1 MNNSLIDIITG
12 KERKRY
18 NQIIQLIDQRNYSAL
33 FDMDRDQS
41 FGLSNQK
48 YINRILDRIEQ
59 EVSNNPEFLI
69 QMNQSYYHRANH
81 FNEIAI
87 KSNPKIVENF
97 IEQNIWGSDKLVSMA
112 LDNGYT
118 PSNDYINSH
127 LRSFSSAEVMG
138 KLVDGG
144 YRPTNEM
151 MESYSYMSIFSN
163 EELFINALDWGFV
176 PSLNFI
182 TRTNLLNNPNLVDR
196 ILDTIELTPEVI
208 NSQIFHGNAKA
219 QQKIISERPD
229 LLLGMNFSSPAFE
242 QFWIEAFKQGYVPEE
257 ILNNYSITSNLL
269 LFSKVVKQHPEMVK
283 YCRLYDKSEKEKIDE
298 LALCMGYVPSL
309 SDVQNSEY
317 VKKSPKLMQALILQR
332 PEAIKYIE
340 TRPLK
345 GGSSLEIPQNEF
357 FDLVRLSLDNGYI
370 PTLKDIEDNPRLADS
385 FDIMKILIQ
394 ENPELINII
403 RDETPNK
410 EELLKIAIENGFNGT
425 IIGQYMGTDDSYVN
439 RGRNI
444 NELLYT
450 ETAIMYQL
458 DKGQQLNNSIQ
469 YGNNYSINLYN
480 YLISKG
486 YQTKDII
493 NLFNGNFEIMKEIIS
508 KNPEYI
514 TVLSKDLSRKE
525 IDELGLLAIQG
536 GYVPKIDD
544 EIFGYG
550 SEAAKIMV
558 RTYPNY
564 LEKVK
569 LFDGSIISGR
579 SKPIELY
586 EEICK
591 IALDNGYMPNLED
604 IKATPLSLSF
614 KCYHYSYSIMK
625 YAIQIDPSLIVYCN
639 ISDKKQYDE
648 LCRLAISLG
657 YTIADD
663 YKLITNFGA
672 NLLRT
677 NYDMMVQYISKK
689 PYSIFDVEITNSD
702 EMLKLIDIAISSGLE
717 LNHLNQNQLLQ
728 LFLSVDETKWPN
740 YLDASTIDS
749 LKKAKTL
756 YANNDEISKTVDP
769 RFLSDEITSH
779 FTKAQVEIL
788 SCYPKLQEKILILS
802 PNSSGAKIIYELVDK
817 YKDNLEWI
825 PILEKSL
832 DNINSSEY
840 ANLLSSING
849 KELSSEEKENLMY
862 LLMTNNHLDISSFEE
877 LKNIDSV
884 RENYINMLIERNTL
898 GSLKTA
904 YFEKTFGIDLA
915 TAINLVN
922 LYGKSLESSTIDSLD
937 EKSRSEFIL
946 LENMKKI
953 IGLNNLDVLKY
964 YVENINPEFV
974 VKPDLMVTYE
984 ARLKYLFTQE
994 FNKSFTKPLQ
1004 EDKVISNINGEQDL
1018 DIYLA
1023 AGRDGKKKCRMM
1035 ITSIGA
1041 YTSMEEPDDYYASW
1055 NVDKIASHG
1064 CCCSYV
1070 GEKNLGTAEVKY
1082 CCLGFTDY
1090 ELGALQL
1097 SGPYD
1102 LCSAS
1107 TEDSYQI
1114 SSMYSSMYLLPDDVL
1129 GYTRHTHNET
1139 VWERRSISGDAM
1151 FKKQPSYIVYF
1162 VDNFEDRLSDPEA
1175 MKQWESVKKAAANF
1189 SIEVDGVKKSLPIM
1203 VVERE
1208 KIAKSQLEIIQNKLN
1223 EFKTTLDSKLIK
1235 DIISDYESNYAGNR
1249 EYHLNISEKYFPKH
1263 EQLSDS
1269 VVGEI
1274 IETIEKIY
1282 TTEPNIAIECIYEL
1296 EKAVRN
1302 EQEKYNNTQHG
1313 VGQSLPSF
1321 NIEEALIDI
1330 NKLKSSFKISMDSTL
1345 VMVNNS
1351 DGNERQFERS
1361 DISTIDQTILDTQ
1374 LSSSDVMSALTDS
1387 GLSTSLVMYENEIK
1401 EENVNGRLKVHG
1413 QRHIKNVLLYST
1425 LIGQSVVQD
1434 KHDLDLIML
1443 SAKYHDIGRKT
1454 DAYEEHAEASSKIAI
1469 EKLKDKCSPEDLS
1482 IISTIIEF
1490 HETPRN
1496 VDNIDELFVAMARKN
1511 GITDDQMPRVRQM
1524 AEVLKDADA
1533 LDRTRFIN
1541 KARLNPEF
1549 LQYDVSKQLIKFAS
1563 SLQETYAMYDLKEFH
1578 CDEAIGILLQT
1589 YTPQEVLRTIRH
1601 STRGNLRNED
1611 IQSFI
1616 NSWASSIMQRTDE
1629 LESMLSENGIGK
1641 EEGVKHGK

>member
-1 MNNSLIDIITG
+1 MNNNLLNIITG
-12 KERKRY
+12 KDRKRY

-33 FDMDRDQS
+33 FDMDSDQS

-48 YINRILDRIEQ
+48 YVDRILDRIEQ

-87 KSNPKIVENF
+87 KSNPKIVESF
-97 IEQNIWGSDKLVSMA
+97 IEQNIWGSDNLVSMA

-118 PSNDYINSH
+118 PSSDYINSH
-127 LRSFSSAEVMG
+127 LRSFSSADVMG

-163 EELFINALDWGFV
+163 EELFIKALDWGFV

-208 NSQIFHGNAKA
+208 SSQIFHGNAKA

-229 LLLGMNFSSPAFE
+229 LLLGMNSSSPAFE

-257 ILNNYSITSNLL
+257 LLNNYSITGNLL
-269 LFSKVVKQHPEMVK
+269 LFSKAVKQHPEMVK
-283 YCRLYDKSEKEKIDE
+283 YCKIVYKEQREQIDE

-317 VKKSPKLMQALILQR
+317 VKKSPKLMQALILR
-332 PEAIKYIE
+332 RSEAIKYIE

-385 FDIMKILIQ
+385 FDIMKILVQ

-410 EELLKIAIENGFNGT
+410 EDLLKIAIENGFNGA
-425 IIGQYMGTDDSYVN
+425 IIGQYSGTDDSYAD
-439 RGRNI
+439 RSRNI

-458 DKGQQLNNSIQ
+458 DKGQQLNNSIR

-480 YLISKG
+480 YLINKG

-493 NLFNGNFEIMKEIIS
+493 NLFNGNFETMKEIIS

-514 TVLSKDLSRKE
+514 TILSKDLSRKE

-550 SEAAKIMV
+550 SETAKIMV
-558 RTYPNY
+558 KTYPSY
-564 LEKVK
+564 LEKVQLLDRVG
-569 LFDGSIISGR
+569 LFNA
-579 SKPIELY
+579 KPCEAY
-586 EEICK
+586 DEICK
-591 IALDNGYMPNLED
+591 ISADAGFLPDVGTMGNGYGGSTTTVYN
-604 IKATPLSLSF
+604 S
-614 KCYHYSYSIMK
+614 SYDIMK
-625 YAIQIDPSLIVYCN
+625 KAIPLKPDLIESCSVA
-639 ISDKKQYDE
+639 DKEQYDE
-648 LCRLAISLG
+648 LCRLAISYG
-657 YTIADD
+657 YEATSEYALTHWGS
-663 YKLITNFGA
+663 KMCS
-672 NLLRT
+672 
-677 NYDMMVQYISKK
+677 NYDIMARYIVNH
-689 PYSIFDVEITNSD
+689 PNFLLNVEITNSD
-702 EMLKLIDIAISSGLE
+702 EMLKLIDIAINSGLE
-717 LNHLNQNQLLQ
+717 LNRLNQNQLLQ

-740 YLDASTIDS
+740 YLDANTIDS
-749 LKKAKTL
+749 LQKAKTL
-756 YANNDEISKTVDP
+756 YANNDEISKTVNP

-788 SCYPKLQEKILILS
+788 SCYPKLQEKILKLS
-802 PNSSGAKIIYELVDK
+802 PNSSGVKIIYELVDK

-849 KELSSEEKENLMY
+849 KELSLEEKENLMY

-937 EKSRSEFIL
+937 EKSKSEFIL

-1208 KIAKSQLEIIQNKLN
+1208 KIANSQLEIIQNKLN

-1296 EKAVRN
+1296 EKAARN

-1361 DISTIDQTILDTQ
+1361 DISTIDQAILDTQ

-1496 VDNIDELFVAMARKN
+1496 VANVDELFVAMARKN
-1511 GITDDQMPRVRQM
+1511 GIADDQIPRVRQM

-1563 SLQETYAMYDLKEFH
+1563 SLQETYAIYDLKEFH

-1616 NSWASSIMQRTDE
+1616 NSWASSSMQRTNE
-1629 LESMLSENGIGK
+1629 LESMLSENDIGK

>member
-1 MNNSLIDIITG
+1 MNNNLLNIITG
-12 KERKRY
+12 KDRKRY
-18 NQIIQLIDQRNYSAL
+18 NQIIQLIDQKNYSRL
-33 FDMDRDQS
+33 FYMDRERN

-48 YINRILDRIEQ
+48 YVDRILDRIEQ

-69 QMNQSYYHRANH
+69 QMCYESIHL
-81 FNEIAI
+81 NEMVI
-87 KSNPKIVENF
+87 KSNPKLIERF
-97 IEQNIWGSDKLVSMA
+97 IEQNWESDKLVSMA

-118 PSNDYINSH
+118 PLSEYINSH
-127 LRSFSSAEVMG
+127 LKSFSSAEIMG

-163 EELFINALDWGFV
+163 EKLFIKALDWGFI
-176 PSLNFI
+176 PSLKFI
-182 TRTNLLNNPNLVDR
+182 EITKLLNNPNLVER

-208 NSQIFHGNAKA
+208 NSHIFFGNAKA
-219 QQKIISERPD
+219 QQKIISKRPN
-229 LLLGMNFSSPAFE
+229 LLFELHYSRPAFT

-257 ILNNYSITSNLL
+257 ALDYYDINRNFL
-269 LFSKVVKQHPEMVK
+269 LFSKVIKQKPEMVK
-283 YCRLYDKSEKEKIDE
+283 YCKISDENVREKIDE

-332 PEAIKYIE
+332 PEAIKYID
-340 TRPLK
+340 LK
-345 GGSSLEIPQNEF
+345 DGYFFPIPQNEF

-385 FDIMKILIQ
+385 FDIMKILVQ

-425 IIGQYMGTDDSYVN
+425 IIGQYRKTDDS
-439 RGRNI
+439 RNI

-458 DKGQQLNNSIQ
+458 DKGQKLNNSAQ
-469 YGNNYSINLYN
+469 YGNNYSIKLYN
-480 YLISKG
+480 YLIGKG

-493 NLFNGNFEIMKEIIS
+493 NLFNGNFEAMKEIIL
-508 KNPEYI
+508 KKPEYI
-514 TVLSKDLSRKE
+514 TILSNDLSRKE
-525 IDELGLLAIQG
+525 IDELGLLAIEK
-536 GYVPKIDD
+536 GYVPKFDD

-550 SEAAKIMV
+550 SETAKVMV
-558 RTYPNY
+558 RIYPNY
-564 LEKVK
+564 LEKVQLLDRVGIFNK
-569 LFDGSIISGR
+569 KTCEAYD
-579 SKPIELY
+579 
-586 EEICK
+586 EICK
-591 IALDNGYMPNLED
+591 ISTDAGFLPNMENAYNLVKFCYNYEIMKKVIPLKPNLIED
-604 IKATPLSLSF
+604 CKVA
-614 KCYHYSYSIMK
+614 
-625 YAIQIDPSLIVYCN
+625 
-639 ISDKKQYDE
+639 DKEQYDE
-648 LCRLAISLG
+648 LCRLAISYG
-657 YTIADD
+657 YEVTSTDSLRWGKIRSNYDIMAK
-663 YKLITNFGA
+663 YITNHPSC
-672 NLLRT
+672 LL
-677 NYDMMVQYISKK
+677 
-689 PYSIFDVEITNSD
+689 DVEITNSD
-702 EMLKLIDIAISSGLE
+702 EMLKLIDIAINSGLE
-717 LNHLNQNQLLQ
+717 LNRLNQNQLLQ
-728 LFLSVDETKWPN
+728 LFLSIDENKWPN
-740 YLDASTIDS
+740 YLDTNTIDS
-749 LKKAKTL
+749 LQKAKTL
-756 YANNDEISKTVDP
+756 YANNDEISKTVNP

-788 SCYPKLQEKILILS
+788 SCYPKLQEKILKLS

-840 ANLLSSING
+840 TNLLSSING
-849 KELSSEEKENLMY
+849 KELSSDEKENLMY

-922 LYGKSLESSTIDSLD
+922 LYGKSLESGTIDSLD

-953 IGLNNLDVLKY
+953 ISLNNLDVLKY

-1102 LCSAS
+1102 LCSES

-1269 VVGEI
+1269 VVGQI

-1361 DISTIDQTILDTQ
+1361 DISTIDQASFDTQ

-1425 LIGQSVVQD
+1425 LIGKSVVQD

-1496 VDNIDELFVAMARKN
+1496 VANVDELFVAIARKN
-1511 GITDDQMPRVRQM
+1511 GITDNQMPRVRQM

-1549 LQYDVSKQLIKFAS
+1549 LQYGVSKQLIKFAS
-1563 SLQETYAMYDLKEFH
+1563 SLQETYAIYDLKEFH

-1616 NSWASSIMQRTDE
+1616 NSWASSSMQRTDE
-1629 LESMLSENGIGK
+1629 LESMLSENDFGK

>member
-1 MNNSLIDIITG
+1 MNNNLLNILTG

-18 NQIIQLIDQRNYSAL
+18 SQIIQLIDQRNYSAL
-33 FDMDRDQS
+33 FDMDKDQS

-48 YINRILDRIEQ
+48 YIDRILDRIKQ
-59 EVSNNPEFLI
+59 EVSNNLEFLI
-69 QMNQSYYHRANH
+69 QMNQSYYPRANY

-87 KSNPKIVENF
+87 KSNPKIVESF
-97 IEQNIWGSDKLVSMA
+97 IEQNIWGSDKLISMA
-112 LDNGYT
+112 LDNGYI
-118 PSNDYINSH
+118 PSSDYINSH
-127 LRSFSSAEVMG
+127 LSSFSSAEVMV
-138 KLVDGG
+138 KLVDQG
-144 YRPTNEM
+144 YKPTNEM
-151 MESYSYMSIFSN
+151 MESYNYMTIFSN
-163 EELFINALDWGFV
+163 EELFIKALDWGFV

-182 TRTNLLNNPNLVDR
+182 TETNLLNNSNLVDR

-208 NSQIFHGNAKA
+208 SSRIFYGNAKA
-219 QQKIISERPD
+219 QQKIISEKPD
-229 LLLGMNFSSPAFE
+229 LLLEMKSSSPAFE
-242 QFWIEAFKQGYVPEE
+242 QFWIEAFKYGYVPKE

-269 LFSKVVKQHPEMVK
+269 LFSKVVKRHPEMVK
-283 YCRLYDKSEKEKIDE
+283 YCQLYDKSEKEKIDE

-345 GGSSLEIPQNEF
+345 GGYSLEIPQNKF

-385 FDIMKILIQ
+385 FDIMKIMVQ

-403 RDETPNK
+403 RNETPNK
-410 EELLKIAIENGFNGT
+410 EDLLKIAIENGFNGT
-425 IIGQYMGTDDSYVN
+425 IIGQYRKTDYSSA
-439 RGRNI
+439 NI

-458 DKGQQLNNSIQ
+458 GKGQQLNNSIR

-480 YLISKG
+480 YLINKG

-493 NLFNGNFEIMKEIIS
+493 NLFNGNFETMKEIIS

-514 TVLSKDLSRKE
+514 TILSRDLSRKE
-525 IDELGLLAIQG
+525 IDELGLLAIQC
-536 GYVPKIDD
+536 GYVPKFDD

-550 SEAAKIMV
+550 SETAKIMV
-558 RTYPNY
+558 RTYPSY
-564 LEKVK
+564 LEKVQ
-569 LFDGSIISGR
+569 LLDRFGFLNA
-579 SKPIELY
+579 KPCEAY
-586 EEICK
+586 DEICK
-591 IALDNGYMPNLED
+591 ISADAGFLPDVETMGNG
-604 IKATPLSLSF
+604 IGGLSTTVYNS
-614 KCYHYSYSIMK
+614 SYDIMK
-625 YAIQIDPSLIVYCN
+625 KAIPLKPYLIESCSVA
-639 ISDKKQYDE
+639 DKEHYDE
-648 LCRLAISLG
+648 LCRLAISYG
-657 YTIADD
+657 YEATSEYALTHCGSRMCSSYDIMARYIANHP
-663 YKLITNFGA
+663 NF
-672 NLLRT
+672 LL
-677 NYDMMVQYISKK
+677 N
-689 PYSIFDVEITNSD
+689 VEITNSD
-702 EMLKLIDIAISSGLE
+702 DMLKLIEIAINSGLD
-717 LNHLNQNQLLQ
+717 LNRLNLNQLLQ
-728 LFLSVDETKWPN
+728 LFLSIDETKWPN
-740 YLDASTIDS
+740 YLDTDTIDYLQMS
-749 LKKAKTL
+749 KTL
-756 YANNDEISKTVDP
+756 YANNDEISKTVNP

-788 SCYPKLQEKILILS
+788 SCYPKLQEKILKLS
-802 PNSSGAKIIYELVDK
+802 PNSSGAKIIFELVDK

-840 ANLLSSING
+840 ASLLSSING
-849 KELSSEEKENLMY
+849 KELSLEEKENLMY
-862 LLMTNNHLDISSFEE
+862 LLMTDNHLDIFSYEE
-877 LKNIDSV
+877 LQNIDSV

-915 TAINLVN
+915 TAISLVN
-922 LYGKSLESSTIDSLD
+922 LYGKSLESSTMDSLD
-937 EKSRSEFIL
+937 EKSRLEFIL

-984 ARLKYLFTQE
+984 ARLKYLFTKE

-1004 EDKVISNINGEQDL
+1004 EDKVISSINGEQDL
-1018 DIYLA
+1018 NIYLA

-1041 YTSMEEPDDYYASW
+1041 YTNMEEPDDYYASW

-1107 TEDSYQI
+1107 KEDSYQI

-1139 VWERRSISGDAM
+1139 VWERRSISGNSM

-1162 VDNFEDRLSDPEA
+1162 VDNFEDRLSNPEA
-1175 MKQWESVKKAAANF
+1175 MKQWESVKKAASNF
-1189 SIEVDGVKKSLPIM
+1189 SIEFDGVKKSLPIM

-1208 KIAKSQLEIIQNKLN
+1208 KIAKSQLEIIQNKLS

-1330 NKLKSSFKISMDSTL
+1330 NKLKSSFKISLDSTL
-1345 VMVNNS
+1345 VMINNS
-1351 DGNERQFERS
+1351 DGNERQFGRS
-1361 DISTIDQTILDTQ
+1361 DISTIDQAILDTQ

-1387 GLSTSLVMYENEIK
+1387 GLSASLVKYENEIK
-1401 EENVNGRLKVHG
+1401 EEKVNSRLKVHG

-1425 LIGQSVVQD
+1425 LIGESIVQD

-1443 SAKYHDIGRKT
+1443 AAKYHDIGRET

-1469 EKLKDKCSPEDLS
+1469 EKLKDKYSPEDLS

-1496 VDNIDELFVAMARKN
+1496 VANADELFVAMARKN
-1511 GITDDQMPRVRQM
+1511 GITDDQIPKVRQM
-1524 AEVLKDADA
+1524 ADVLKDADA

-1541 KARLNPEF
+1541 KARLNPDF
-1549 LQYDVSKQLIKFAS
+1549 LQYDISKQLIKFAS
-1563 SLQETYAMYDLKEFH
+1563 SLQETYALYDLKEFR
-1578 CDEAIGILLQT
+1578 CDEAIGVLLQT

-1601 STRGNLRNED
+1601 STRENLRNED
-1611 IQSFI
+1611 IQNFI
-1616 NSWASSIMQRTDE
+1616 NSWASSSIQRTDE
-1629 LESMLSENGIGK
+1629 LESMLSENGIDK
-1641 EEGVKHGK
+1641 EEGVKHEK

>member
-18 NQIIQLIDQRNYSAL
+18 NQIIQLIDQKYYSVL
-33 FDMDRDQS
+33 FDMDRDQK
-41 FGLSNQK
+41 FGLNNQK

-59 EVSNNPEFLI
+59 EVSSNPEFLI
-69 QMNQSYYHRANH
+69 QMNQSYYHMANH
-81 FNEIAI
+81 YNEIAI
-87 KSNPKIVENF
+87 KSNPKIIENF
-97 IEQNIWGSDKLVSMA
+97 IEQNVLRTDKLISMA
-112 LDNGYT
+112 LDNGYN
-118 PSNDYINSH
+118 PDSDYINNH
-127 LRSFSSAEVMG
+127 LSFFSSSEVMG
-138 KLVDGG
+138 KLVDAG

-151 MESYSYMSIFSN
+151 MESDSYMSIFSN
-163 EELFINALDWGFV
+163 EKLFIKALDWGFV

-182 TRTNLLNNPNLVDR
+182 TKTNLLNNPNLVDR
-196 ILDTIELTPEVI
+196 ILDTIELTPEI
-208 NSQIFHGNAKA
+208 ISSKIFFGNAKA
-219 QQKIISERPD
+219 QQKIISKRPD
-229 LLLGMNFSSPAFE
+229 LLLKMNSRSPAFE
-242 QFWIEAFKQGYVPEE
+242 QFWIEAFKQGYIPEE
-257 ILNNYSITSNLL
+257 IINYYSITGNLL
-269 LFSKVVKQHPEMVK
+269 LFSKVVKQNPEMVK
-283 YCRLYDKSEKEKIDE
+283 YCNIVYKEQREQIDE

-309 SDVQNSEY
+309 SDVQSSEY

-332 PEAIKYIE
+332 PEAIKYVE

-345 GGSSLEIPQNEF
+345 GGYSLEIPQNEF

-370 PTLKDIEDNPRLADS
+370 PTLKDIEENPRLADS
-385 FDIMKILIQ
+385 FDIMKILVQ

-410 EELLKIAIENGFNGT
+410 EDLLKIAIENGFNGT
-425 IIGQYMGTDDSYVN
+425 IIEQYKWTDDSYYAD
-439 RGRNI
+439 RSRII

-458 DKGQQLNNSIQ
+458 DKGKKLDSNIR

-480 YLISKG
+480 YLINKG
-486 YQTKDII
+486 YQTNDII
-493 NLFNGNFEIMKEIIS
+493 NLFTGNYETMKEIIS
-508 KNPEYI
+508 KSPEYI
-514 TVLSKDLSRKE
+514 TMLSTDLSRKE

-550 SEAAKIMV
+550 SETAKIMV
-558 RTYPNY
+558 RTYPEY
-564 LEKVK
+564 LEKVI
-569 LFDGSIISGR
+569 LMDRFGVFR
-579 SKPIELY
+579 AKPCEAY
-586 EEICK
+586 DEICK
-591 IALDNGYMPNLED
+591 ISADAGFIPNVEEMGNGYGGSTTTRYN
-604 IKATPLSLSF
+604 
-614 KCYHYSYSIMK
+614 YSYDIMK
-625 YAIQIDPSLIVYCN
+625 RAIPLKPDLIESCDV
-639 ISDKKQYDE
+639 SDKTQYDE
-648 LCRLAISLG
+648 LCRLAISCG
-657 YTIADD
+657 YE
-663 YKLITNFGA
+663 ITSEYALTHWGSKMC
-672 NLLRT
+672 T
-677 NYDMMVQYISKK
+677 NYDLMAKYISSH
-689 PYSIFDVEITNSD
+689 PNFLLNVEITNSD
-702 EMLKLIDIAISSGLE
+702 EMLKLIDIAINSGLE
-717 LNHLNQNQLLQ
+717 LNNLNQNQLLQ
-728 LFLSVDETKWPN
+728 LFLSIDETKWPN
-740 YLDASTIDS
+740 YLEATTIDS
-749 LKKAKTL
+749 LQKAKTL

-769 RFLSDEITSH
+769 KFLSDEITSH

-788 SCYPKLQEKILILS
+788 SCYPKLQEKILKLS
-802 PNSSGAKIIYELVDK
+802 PNSPSAKIIYELVDK

-849 KELSSEEKENLMY
+849 KELSQEDKENLMY

-877 LKNIDSV
+877 LKDIDSV
-884 RENYINMLIERNTL
+884 RDKYINMLIERNTL

-953 IGLNNLDVLKY
+953 ISLNNLEVLKY
-964 YVENINPEFV
+964 YVKNINPEFV
-974 VKPDLMVTYE
+974 VKPDLMITYE

-1004 EDKVISNINGEQDL
+1004 EDKVVSNINGEKDL

-1090 ELGALQL
+1090 ELGALHL

-1114 SSMYSSMYLLPDDVL
+1114 SSMFSSMYLLPDDVL
-1129 GYTRHTHNET
+1129 SYTRHTHNET

-1175 MKQWESVKKAAANF
+1175 MKQWESVKKAASNFANE
-1189 SIEVDGVKKSLPIM
+1189 IDGVKKYLPIM

-1208 KIAKSQLEIIQNKLN
+1208 KIAKSQLEIIQNKLK
-1223 EFKTTLDSKLIK
+1223 EFKTTLDSKLIEE
-1235 DIISDYESNYAGNR
+1235 IISDYESNYAGNR

-1274 IETIEKIY
+1274 VETIEKIC

-1313 VGQSLPSF
+1313 VGQSIPSF

-1345 VMVNNS
+1345 VMINNS

-1361 DISTIDQTILDTQ
+1361 DVSTIDQSILDTQ

-1401 EENVNGRLKVHG
+1401 EENVNGGLKVHG

-1454 DAYEEHAEASSKIAI
+1454 DAYEEHAEASSKITI

-1496 VDNIDELFVAMARKN
+1496 IDNVDELFVAIARKN
-1511 GITDDQMPRVRQM
+1511 GITDDQIPRVRQM

-1563 SLQETYAMYDLKEFH
+1563 SLQETYAIDDLKEFH

-1601 STRGNLRNED
+1601 STRGNLSNED
-1611 IQSFI
+1611 IQNFI
-1616 NSWASSIMQRTDE
+1616 NSWASSSMQRTDE
-1629 LESMLSENGIGK
+1629 LESVLSENGIGK
-1641 EEGVKHGK
+1641 EDGVKHGK

>member
-1 MNNSLIDIITG
+1 MNHNLLNIITG
-12 KERKRY
+12 REKKRY
-18 NQIIQLIDQRNYSAL
+18 KQIIQLIDQKNYSAV
-33 FDMDRDQS
+33 FDMDKDKG

-48 YINRILDRIEQ
+48 YINKILDRIEQ
-59 EVSNNPEFLI
+59 EASNNVQILI
-69 QMNQSYYHRANH
+69 QMNKFNYHRADY
-81 FNEIAI
+81 FNEVAI
-87 KSNPKIVENF
+87 KSNSKIVEKF
-97 IEQNIWGSDKLVSMA
+97 IEQNLDSDKLVSMA

-118 PSNDYINSH
+118 PSSNYINNH
-127 LRSFSSAEVMG
+127 LSSFSQVEIM
-138 KLVDGG
+138 KRLVDIG

-151 MESYSYMSIFSN
+151 MEKRSYMNIFEN
-163 EELFINALDWGFV
+163 EELFIKALDWGFV
-176 PSLNFI
+176 PSLNFVS
-182 TRTNLLNNPNLVDR
+182 RTKLLNNPNLVDR
-196 ILDTIELTPEVI
+196 ILDTIELTPEI
-208 NSQIFHGNAKA
+208 ISSQIFSGNAKA

-229 LLLGMNFSSPAFE
+229 LLLGMNYNSPVFE

-257 ILNNYSITSNLL
+257 ILNHPSITSNFL
-269 LFSKVVKQHPEMVK
+269 LFSKVVKQRPEMIK
-283 YCRLYDKSEKEKIDE
+283 YCKIDKEQKEQIDE

-317 VKKSPKLMQALILQR
+317 VKKSPKLMQALILKR

-340 TRPLK
+340 TTPSK
-345 GGSSLEIPQNEF
+345 IPQNEF

-385 FDIMKILIQ
+385 FDIMKILVQ

-403 RDETPNK
+403 RNETPNK
-410 EELLKIAIENGFNGT
+410 EELLKIAIENGFNGV
-425 IIGQYMGTDDSYVN
+425 IVKRYIGTEDDSYALDSN
-439 RGRNI
+439 RNV

-458 DKGQQLNNSIQ
+458 DKGQQLNNSIK
-469 YGNNYSINLYN
+469 YGNNYSINLFN
-480 YLISKG
+480 YLINKG

-493 NLFNGNFEIMKEIIS
+493 NLFNGNFETMKEIIS
-508 KNPEYI
+508 KKPEYI
-514 TVLSKDLSRKE
+514 TILSKGLSRKE

-550 SEAAKIMV
+550 SETAKIMV
-558 RTYPNY
+558 RTYPSY
-564 LEKVK
+564 LEKVQ
-569 LFDGSIISGR
+569 LLDHVGFGFTEPCESYD
-579 SKPIELY
+579 
-586 EEICK
+586 EICK
-591 IALDNGYMPNLED
+591 ISADAGFLPD
-604 IKATPLSLSF
+604 IEKMGPGLRGETTIIYNS
-614 KCYHYSYSIMK
+614 SYDIMK
-625 YAIQIDPSLIVYCN
+625 KAIPLKPDLIESCSVAN
-639 ISDKKQYDE
+639 KEQYDE
-648 LCRLAISLG
+648 LCRLAISYG
-657 YTIADD
+657 YEATSEYA
-663 YKLITNFGA
+663 LTNWGSKMCS
-672 NLLRT
+672 
-677 NYDMMVQYISKK
+677 NYDIMARYIVNHPNFLLK
-689 PYSIFDVEITNSD
+689 VEITNSD
-702 EMLKLIDIAISSGLE
+702 EMLKLIDIAINSGLE
-717 LNHLNQNQLLQ
+717 LNSLNQNQLLQ

-740 YLDASTIDS
+740 YLDTDIIDS
-749 LKKAKTL
+749 LQRAKTL
-756 YANNDEISKTVDP
+756 YANNDEISKTINP
-769 RFLSDEITSH
+769 EFLSDEITSH
-779 FTKAQVEIL
+779 FTKTQVEIL
-788 SCYPKLQEKILILS
+788 SCYPKLQEKILKLS

-904 YFEKTFGIDLA
+904 YFEKNFGIDLA

-937 EKSRSEFIL
+937 KKSRSEFIL

-974 VKPDLMVTYE
+974 VKPDLMITYE

-1004 EDKVISNINGEQDL
+1004 EDKVISNINGEQEL

-1090 ELGALQL
+1090 DLGALQL

-1102 LCSAS
+1102 LCSES
-1107 TEDSYQI
+1107 TKDSYKI
-1114 SSMYSSMYLLPDDVL
+1114 SSTYSSMYLLPDDVL

-1139 VWERRSISGDAM
+1139 VWERRNISGDAM

-1175 MKQWESVKKAAANF
+1175 MKQWESVKKAASNF

-1208 KIAKSQLEIIQNKLN
+1208 KIAKSQLEIIQNKL
-1223 EFKTTLDSKLIK
+1223 EQFKTTLDSKLIK

-1263 EQLSDS
+1263 EQLSNS

-1274 IETIEKIY
+1274 IKTIEKIY
-1282 TTEPNIAIECIYEL
+1282 TTEPNIAIGCIYEL
-1296 EKAVRN
+1296 EKAIRN

-1321 NIEEALIDI
+1321 NIEDALINI
-1330 NKLKSSFKISMDSTL
+1330 NKLKSTFKLSMDSTL
-1345 VMVNNS
+1345 VMINNS
-1351 DGNERQFERS
+1351 SGNERQFERS
-1361 DISTIDQTILDTQ
+1361 DISNIKQTILDTQ
-1374 LSSSDVMSALTDS
+1374 LSSSDIMNILTNS
-1387 GLSTSLVMYENEIK
+1387 RLSTTLIMHENKIK
-1401 EENVNGRLKVHG
+1401 EENINSKLKIHG
-1413 QRHIKNVLLYST
+1413 QRHVKNVLLYST
-1425 LIGQSVVQD
+1425 LIGQSVIKN

-1454 DAYEEHAEASSKIAI
+1454 DAYQEHGEASAKIAMN
-1469 EKLKDKCSPEDLS
+1469 KLKDKCSLEDLS

-1490 HETPRN
+1490 HEIPRN
-1496 VDNIDELFVAMARKN
+1496 IPNIDKLFIAIAKKN
-1511 GITDDQMPRVRQM
+1511 GIKDEEIPRVRQM

-1541 KARLNPEF
+1541 KARLNPNF
-1549 LQYDVSKQLIKFAS
+1549 LQYDISKQLIKFAS
-1563 SLQETYAMYDLKEFH
+1563 SLQETYAIYDLKEFQ
-1578 CDEAIGILLQT
+1578 CDDSINILLQN

-1601 STRGNLRNED
+1601 STKGKLRKED
-1611 IQSFI
+1611 IQNFI
-1616 NSWASSIMQRTDE
+1616 NLWANANMQE
-1629 LESMLSENGIGK
+1629 NNKLETMLNENNINKK
-1641 EEGVKHGK
+1641 EGAKHGK

>member
-1 MNNSLIDIITG
+1 MNNNLLNIITG
-12 KERKRY
+12 KDRKRY
-18 NQIIQLIDQRNYSAL
+18 NQIIQLIAQRNYSAL
-33 FDMDRDQS
+33 FNMDRDLS

-48 YINRILDRIEQ
+48 YVDRILSRIGQ

-97 IEQNIWGSDKLVSMA
+97 IEQNIGGSDKLVSMA
-112 LDNGYT
+112 LDNGYN
-118 PSNDYINSH
+118 PSSEYINSH
-127 LRSFSSAEVMG
+127 LGPFSSAEIMG
-138 KLVDGG
+138 KLVDAG

-151 MESYSYMSIFSN
+151 MESYRYRKIFSN
-163 EELFINALDWGFV
+163 EELFIKALDWGFV
-176 PSLNFI
+176 PSLNFVSE
-182 TRTNLLNNPNLVDR
+182 TNLLNNPNLVDR
-196 ILDTIELTPEVI
+196 ILDTIELTPKVI
-208 NSQIFHGNAKA
+208 NSHIFSGNARA

-229 LLLGMNFSSPAFE
+229 LLLGMDFSSTDFE
-242 QFWIEAFKQGYVPEE
+242 PFWIEAFKQGYVPEE
-257 ILNNYSITSNLL
+257 ILNNSSITGNLL

-283 YCRLYDKSEKEKIDE
+283 YCQLYNKSEKEKIDE

-317 VKKSPKLMQALILQR
+317 VKKSPKLMRSLILRR

-345 GGSSLEIPQNEF
+345 GDYSLEIPQNEF

-385 FDIMKILIQ
+385 FDIMKNLVQ

-403 RDETPNK
+403 RDGTPNK
-410 EELLKIAIENGFNGT
+410 EDLLKIAIENGFHGT
-425 IIGQYMGTDDSYVN
+425 IIGQYRGIDDSYAD
-439 RGRNI
+439 RGRSI

-458 DKGQQLNNSIQ
+458 DKGQQLNDSIQ

-480 YLISKG
+480 YLINKG

-493 NLFNGNFEIMKEIIS
+493 NLFNGNFETMKEIIS

-514 TVLSKDLSRKE
+514 TILSKDLSRKE

-550 SEAAKIMV
+550 SETAKIMV
-558 RTYPNY
+558 RSYPSY
-564 LEKVK
+564 LEKVQ
-569 LFDGSIISGR
+569 LLDRVGGFID
-579 SKPIELY
+579 KPCEAY
-586 EEICK
+586 DEICK
-591 IALDNGYMPNLED
+591 ISADAGFLPDVEKM
-604 IKATPLSLSF
+604 KAYNSDSTTNAYNS
-614 KCYHYSYSIMK
+614 SYDIMK
-625 YAIQIDPSLIVYCN
+625 KAIPLKPDLIVLC
-639 ISDKKQYDE
+639 SVADKEQYDE
-648 LCRLAISLG
+648 LCRLAISYG
-657 YTIADD
+657 YEATVISRRS
-663 YKLITNFGA
+663 KMCS
-672 NLLRT
+672 
-677 NYDMMVQYISKK
+677 NYDIMARYIAND
-689 PYSIFDVEITNSD
+689 PNFLLNVEIINSD
-702 EMLKLIDIAISSGLE
+702 EMLKLIDIAINSGLE
-717 LNHLNQNQLLQ
+717 LNRLNQNQLLQ
-728 LFLSVDETKWPN
+728 LFLSVDEIKWPN
-740 YLDASTIDS
+740 YLDANTIDS
-749 LKKAKTL
+749 LQKAKTL
-756 YANNDEISKTVDP
+756 YANNDEISKTVNP

-788 SCYPKLQEKILILS
+788 SCYPNLQERILKLS
-802 PNSSGAKIIYELVDK
+802 PNSSGAKIIYELVNK

-840 ANLLSSING
+840 TNLLSSIND
-849 KELSSEEKENLMY
+849 KELSLEEKENLMY

-877 LKNIDSV
+877 LKDIDSV
-884 RENYINMLIERNTL
+884 RENYINMLIKRNTL

-984 ARLKYLFTQE
+984 AKVKYLFTQE

-1055 NVDKIASHG
+1055 NVNKIASHG

-1107 TEDSYQI
+1107 TVDSYQI

-1129 GYTRHTHNET
+1129 DYTRHTHNET
-1139 VWERRSISGDAM
+1139 VWERRSISEDAV

-1175 MKQWESVKKAAANF
+1175 MKQWESVKKAASNF

-1282 TTEPNIAIECIYEL
+1282 TTEPNIAIDCIYEL

-1330 NKLKSSFKISMDSTL
+1330 NRLKSSFKISMDSTL

-1361 DISTIDQTILDTQ
+1361 DISTIDQAILDTQ
-1374 LSSSDVMSALTDS
+1374 LSSSDVMSTLADS

-1454 DAYEEHAEASSKIAI
+1454 DAYEEHAEASAKIAI

-1496 VDNIDELFVAMARKN
+1496 VANVDELFVAMARKN
-1511 GITDDQMPRVRQM
+1511 GITDDQIPKVRQM

-1549 LQYDVSKQLIKFAS
+1549 LQYGVSKQLIKFAS
-1563 SLQETYAMYDLKEFH
+1563 SLQETYAIYDLKEFH

-1611 IQSFI
+1611 IQGFI
-1616 NSWASSIMQRTDE
+1616 NSWASSSMQRTDE

>member
-1 MNNSLIDIITG
+1 MNNNLLNILTG

-18 NQIIQLIDQRNYSAL
+18 SQIIQLIDQRNYSAL
-33 FDMDRDQS
+33 FDMDKDQS

-48 YINRILDRIEQ
+48 YIDRILDRIKH
-59 EVSNNPEFLI
+59 EVSNNLEFLI
-69 QMNQSYYHRANH
+69 QMNQSYYPRANY
-81 FNEIAI
+81 FNKIAI
-87 KSNPKIVENF
+87 KSNPKIVESF
-97 IEQNIWGSDKLVSMA
+97 IEQNIWGSDKLISMA
-112 LDNGYT
+112 LDNGYI
-118 PSNDYINSH
+118 PSSDYINSH
-127 LRSFSSAEVMG
+127 LSSFSSAEVMV
-138 KLVDGG
+138 KLVDQG
-144 YRPTNEM
+144 YKPTNEM
-151 MESYSYMSIFSN
+151 MESYNYMTIFSN
-163 EELFINALDWGFV
+163 EELFIKALDWGFV

-182 TRTNLLNNPNLVDR
+182 TETNLLNNSNLVDR

-208 NSQIFHGNAKA
+208 SSRIFYGNAKA
-219 QQKIISERPD
+219 QQKIISEKPD
-229 LLLGMNFSSPAFE
+229 LLLEMKSSSPAFE
-242 QFWIEAFKQGYVPEE
+242 QFWIEAFKYGYVPKE

-269 LFSKVVKQHPEMVK
+269 LFSKVVKRHPEMVK
-283 YCRLYDKSEKEKIDE
+283 YCQLYDKSEKEKIDE

-309 SDVQNSEY
+309 NDVQNSEY

-345 GGSSLEIPQNEF
+345 GGYSLEIPQNKF

-385 FDIMKILIQ
+385 FDIMKIMVQ

-403 RDETPNK
+403 RNETPNK
-410 EELLKIAIENGFNGT
+410 EDLLKIAIENGFNGT
-425 IIGQYMGTDDSYVN
+425 IIGQYRKTDYSSA
-439 RGRNI
+439 NI

-458 DKGQQLNNSIQ
+458 GKGQQLNNSIR

-480 YLISKG
+480 YLINKG
-486 YQTKDII
+486 YQAKDII
-493 NLFNGNFEIMKEIIS
+493 NLFNGNFETMKEIIS

-514 TVLSKDLSRKE
+514 TILSKDLSRKE
-525 IDELGLLAIQG
+525 IDELGLLAIQC
-536 GYVPKIDD
+536 GYVPKFDD

-550 SEAAKIMV
+550 SETAKIMV
-558 RTYPNY
+558 RTYPSY
-564 LEKVK
+564 LEKVQ
-569 LFDGSIISGR
+569 LLDRFGPLNA
-579 SKPIELY
+579 KPCEAY
-586 EEICK
+586 DEICK
-591 IALDNGYMPNLED
+591 ISADAGFLPDVETMGNG
-604 IKATPLSLSF
+604 IGGLSTTVYNS
-614 KCYHYSYSIMK
+614 SYDIMK
-625 YAIQIDPSLIVYCN
+625 KAIPLKPYLIESCSVA
-639 ISDKKQYDE
+639 DKEHYDE
-648 LCRLAISLG
+648 LCRLAISYG
-657 YTIADD
+657 YEATSEYALTHWGSRMCSSYDIMARYIANHP
-663 YKLITNFGA
+663 NF
-672 NLLRT
+672 LL
-677 NYDMMVQYISKK
+677 N
-689 PYSIFDVEITNSD
+689 VEITNSD
-702 EMLKLIDIAISSGLE
+702 DMLKLIEIAINSGLD
-717 LNHLNQNQLLQ
+717 LNRLNLNQLLQ
-728 LFLSVDETKWPN
+728 LFLSIDETKWPN
-740 YLDASTIDS
+740 YLDTDTIDYLQMS
-749 LKKAKTL
+749 KTL
-756 YANNDEISKTVDP
+756 YANNDEISKTVNP

-788 SCYPKLQEKILILS
+788 SCYPKLQEKILKLS
-802 PNSSGAKIIYELVDK
+802 PNSSGAKIIFELVDK

-840 ANLLSSING
+840 ASLLSSING

-862 LLMTNNHLDISSFEE
+862 LLMTDNHLDIFSYEE
-877 LKNIDSV
+877 LQNIDSV

-915 TAINLVN
+915 TAISLVN
-922 LYGKSLESSTIDSLD
+922 LYGKSLESSTMDSLD
-937 EKSRSEFIL
+937 EKSRLEFIL

-1004 EDKVISNINGEQDL
+1004 EDKVISSINGEQDL
-1018 DIYLA
+1018 NIYLA

-1041 YTSMEEPDDYYASW
+1041 YTNMEEPDDYYASW

-1139 VWERRSISGDAM
+1139 VWERRSISGNAM

-1162 VDNFEDRLSDPEA
+1162 VDNFEDRLSNPEA
-1175 MKQWESVKKAAANF
+1175 MKQWESVKKAASNF
-1189 SIEVDGVKKSLPIM
+1189 SIEFDDVKKSLPIM

-1208 KIAKSQLEIIQNKLN
+1208 KIAKSQLEIIQNKLS

-1235 DIISDYESNYAGNR
+1235 DIIADYESNYAGNR

-1269 VVGEI
+1269 VVGKI

-1296 EKAVRN
+1296 EKVVRN

-1330 NKLKSSFKISMDSTL
+1330 NKLKSSFKISLDSTL
-1345 VMVNNS
+1345 VMINNS

-1361 DISTIDQTILDTQ
+1361 DISTIDQAILDTQ

-1387 GLSTSLVMYENEIK
+1387 GLSASLVKYENEIK
-1401 EENVNGRLKVHG
+1401 EEKVNSRLKVHG

-1425 LIGQSVVQD
+1425 LIGESIVQD

-1443 SAKYHDIGRKT
+1443 AAKYHDIGRKT
-1454 DAYEEHAEASSKIAI
+1454 DAYEEHAEASSKIVI

-1496 VDNIDELFVAMARKN
+1496 VANADELFVAMARKN
-1511 GITDDQMPRVRQM
+1511 GITDDQIPKVRQM
-1524 AEVLKDADA
+1524 ADVLKDADA

-1541 KARLNPEF
+1541 KARLNPDF
-1549 LQYDVSKQLIKFAS
+1549 LQYDISKQLIKFAS
-1563 SLQETYAMYDLKEFH
+1563 SLQETYAIYDLKEFR
-1578 CDEAIGILLQT
+1578 CDEAIGVLLQT

-1601 STRGNLRNED
+1601 STRENLRNED
-1611 IQSFI
+1611 IQNFI
-1616 NSWASSIMQRTDE
+1616 NSWASSSIQRTDE
-1629 LESMLSENGIGK
+1629 LESMLSETGIDK
-1641 EEGVKHGK
+1641 EEGVKHEK

>member
-48 YINRILDRIEQ
+48 YVDRILDRIGQ

-69 QMNQSYYHRANH
+69 QMNQSYYHRASH

-87 KSNPKIVENF
+87 KSNPKIIEKF

-118 PSNDYINSH
+118 PDSDYINSH
-127 LRSFSSAEVMG
+127 LRSFSSVEVME

-163 EELFINALDWGFV
+163 EKLFIKALDWGFV

-182 TRTNLLNNPNLVDR
+182 TRTNLLNNPNLVER

-208 NSQIFHGNAKA
+208 SSQIFFGNAKA

-229 LLLGMNFSSPAFE
+229 LLLKMDSSSPAFE

-257 ILNNYSITSNLL
+257 IINNYSITCNLL
-269 LFSKVVKQHPEMVK
+269 LFSKVVKQNPEMVK
-283 YCRLYDKSEKEKIDE
+283 YCKIVYKEQREQIDE

-345 GGSSLEIPQNEF
+345 GGYSLEIPQNEF

-385 FDIMKILIQ
+385 FDIMKIMVQ
-394 ENPELINII
+394 ENPELINMI
-403 RDETPNK
+403 RNETPNK

-425 IIGQYMGTDDSYVN
+425 IIEQYRGTNDSYYADQS
-439 RGRNI
+439 RNI

-458 DKGQQLNNSIQ
+458 DKGQKLDSNIRF
-469 YGNNYSINLYN
+469 GNTYSINLYN
-480 YLISKG
+480 YLINKG
-486 YQTKDII
+486 YQTNDII
-493 NLFNGNFEIMKEIIS
+493 NLFTGNYEAMKEIIS
-508 KNPEYI
+508 KSPEYI
-514 TVLSKDLSRKE
+514 TMLSTDLSRKE

-536 GYVPKIDD
+536 GYVPTIED

-550 SEAAKIMV
+550 SETAKIMV
-558 RTYPNY
+558 RIYPEY

-569 LFDGSIISGR
+569 LMDPFGVFGARPCEAYD
-579 SKPIELY
+579 
-586 EEICK
+586 EICK
-591 IALDNGYMPNLED
+591 LSTDAGFIPNVEEMGNGYGGSTTTRYN
-604 IKATPLSLSF
+604 
-614 KCYHYSYSIMK
+614 YSYDIMK
-625 YAIQIDPSLIVYCN
+625 KAIPLKPDLIESCDV
-639 ISDKKQYDE
+639 SDKTQYDE
-648 LCRLAISLG
+648 LCRLAISCG
-657 YTIADD
+657 YE
-663 YKLITNFGA
+663 ITSEYALTHWGSKMC
-672 NLLRT
+672 T
-677 NYDMMVQYISKK
+677 NYDLMAKYISSH
-689 PYSIFDVEITNSD
+689 PNFILNVEITNSD

-788 SCYPKLQEKILILS
+788 SCYPKLQEKILKLS
-802 PNSSGAKIIYELVDK
+802 SNSSGAKIIYELVDK

-825 PILEKSL
+825 PILEKAL

-922 LYGKSLESSTIDSLD
+922 LYGKSLESNTIDSLD

-1374 LSSSDVMSALTDS
+1374 LSSSDVMNALTDS
-1387 GLSTSLVMYENEIK
+1387 GLYTSLVMYENEIK

-1496 VDNIDELFVAMARKN
+1496 VANVDELFVAMARKN
-1511 GITDDQMPRVRQM
+1511 GITDDQIPRVRQM

-1549 LQYDVSKQLIKFAS
+1549 LQYDVSKKLIKFAS
-1563 SLQETYAMYDLKEFH
+1563 SLQETYAIYDLKEFH

-1616 NSWASSIMQRTDE
+1616 NSWASSSMQRTDE
-1629 LESMLSENGIGK
+1629 LESMLSETGIGK
-1641 EEGVKHGK
+1641 EEGIKHGK

>member
-1 MNNSLIDIITG
+1 MNNNLLNILTG

-18 NQIIQLIDQRNYSAL
+18 SQIIQLIDQRNYSAL
-33 FDMDRDQS
+33 FDMDKDQS

-48 YINRILDRIEQ
+48 YIDRILDRIKQ
-59 EVSNNPEFLI
+59 EVSNNLEFLI
-69 QMNQSYYHRANH
+69 QMNQSYYPRANY

-87 KSNPKIVENF
+87 KSNSKIVESF
-97 IEQNIWGSDKLVSMA
+97 IEQNIWGSDKLISMA
-112 LDNGYT
+112 LDNGYI
-118 PSNDYINSH
+118 PSSDYINSH
-127 LRSFSSAEVMG
+127 LSSFSSAEVMV
-138 KLVDGG
+138 KLVDQG
-144 YRPTNEM
+144 YKPTNEM
-151 MESYSYMSIFSN
+151 MESYNYMTIFSN
-163 EELFINALDWGFV
+163 EELFIKALDWGFV

-182 TRTNLLNNPNLVDR
+182 TETNLLNNSNLVDR

-208 NSQIFHGNAKA
+208 SSRIFYGNAKA
-219 QQKIISERPD
+219 QQKIISEKPD
-229 LLLGMNFSSPAFE
+229 LLLEMKSSSPAFE
-242 QFWIEAFKQGYVPEE
+242 QFWIEAFKYGYVPKE

-269 LFSKVVKQHPEMVK
+269 LFSKVVKRHPEMVK
-283 YCRLYDKSEKEKIDE
+283 YCQLYDKSEKEKIDE

-309 SDVQNSEY
+309 NDVQNSEY

-345 GGSSLEIPQNEF
+345 GGYSLEIPQNKF

-385 FDIMKILIQ
+385 FDIMKIMVQ

-403 RDETPNK
+403 RNETPNK
-410 EELLKIAIENGFNGT
+410 EDLLKIAIENGFNGT
-425 IIGQYMGTDDSYVN
+425 IIGQYRKTDYSSA
-439 RGRNI
+439 NI

-458 DKGQQLNNSIQ
+458 GKGQQLNNSIR

-480 YLISKG
+480 YLINKG

-493 NLFNGNFEIMKEIIS
+493 NLFDGNFETMKEIIS

-514 TVLSKDLSRKE
+514 TILSKDLSRKE
-525 IDELGLLAIQG
+525 IDELGLLAIQC
-536 GYVPKIDD
+536 GYVPKFDD

-550 SEAAKIMV
+550 SETAKIMV
-558 RTYPNY
+558 RTYPSY
-564 LEKVK
+564 LEKVQ
-569 LFDGSIISGR
+569 LLDRFGPLNA
-579 SKPIELY
+579 KPCEAY
-586 EEICK
+586 DEICK
-591 IALDNGYMPNLED
+591 ISADAGFLPDVETMGNG
-604 IKATPLSLSF
+604 IGGLSTTVYNS
-614 KCYHYSYSIMK
+614 SYDIMK
-625 YAIQIDPSLIVYCN
+625 KAIPLKPYLIESCSVA
-639 ISDKKQYDE
+639 DKEHYDE
-648 LCRLAISLG
+648 LCRLAISYG
-657 YTIADD
+657 YEATSEYALTHWGSRMCSSYDIMARYIANHP
-663 YKLITNFGA
+663 NF
-672 NLLRT
+672 LL
-677 NYDMMVQYISKK
+677 N
-689 PYSIFDVEITNSD
+689 VEITNSD
-702 EMLKLIDIAISSGLE
+702 DMLKLIEIAINSGLD
-717 LNHLNQNQLLQ
+717 LNRLNLNQLLQ
-728 LFLSVDETKWPN
+728 LFLSIDETKWPN
-740 YLDASTIDS
+740 YLDTDTIDYLQMS
-749 LKKAKTL
+749 KTL
-756 YANNDEISKTVDP
+756 YANNDEISKTVNP

-788 SCYPKLQEKILILS
+788 SCYPKLQEKILKLS
-802 PNSSGAKIIYELVDK
+802 PNSSGAKIIFELVDK

-840 ANLLSSING
+840 ASLLSSING

-862 LLMTNNHLDISSFEE
+862 LLMTDNHLDIFSYEE
-877 LKNIDSV
+877 LQNIDSV

-915 TAINLVN
+915 TAISLVN
-922 LYGKSLESSTIDSLD
+922 LYGKSLESSTMDSLD
-937 EKSRSEFIL
+937 EKSRLEFIL

-1004 EDKVISNINGEQDL
+1004 EDKVISSINSEQDL
-1018 DIYLA
+1018 NIYLA

-1041 YTSMEEPDDYYASW
+1041 YTNMEEPDDYYASW

-1139 VWERRSISGDAM
+1139 VWERRSISGNAM

-1162 VDNFEDRLSDPEA
+1162 VDNFEDRLSNPEA
-1175 MKQWESVKKAAANF
+1175 MKQWESVKKAASNF
-1189 SIEVDGVKKSLPIM
+1189 SIEFDGVKKSLPIM

-1208 KIAKSQLEIIQNKLN
+1208 KIAKSQLEIIQNKLS

-1235 DIISDYESNYAGNR
+1235 DIIADYESNYAGNR

-1330 NKLKSSFKISMDSTL
+1330 NKLKSSFKISLDSTL
-1345 VMVNNS
+1345 VMINNS

-1361 DISTIDQTILDTQ
+1361 DISTIDQAILDTQ

-1387 GLSTSLVMYENEIK
+1387 GLSASLVKYENEIK
-1401 EENVNGRLKVHG
+1401 EEKVNSRLKVHG

-1425 LIGQSVVQD
+1425 LIGESIVQD

-1443 SAKYHDIGRKT
+1443 AAKYHDIGRKT

-1469 EKLKDKCSPEDLS
+1469 EKLEDKCSPEDLS

-1496 VDNIDELFVAMARKN
+1496 VANADELFVAMARKN
-1511 GITDDQMPRVRQM
+1511 GITDDQIPKVRQM
-1524 AEVLKDADA
+1524 ADVLKDADA

-1541 KARLNPEF
+1541 KARLNPDF
-1549 LQYDVSKQLIKFAS
+1549 LQYDISKQLIKFAS
-1563 SLQETYAMYDLKEFH
+1563 SLQETYAIYDLKEFR
-1578 CDEAIGILLQT
+1578 CDEAIGVLLQT

-1601 STRGNLRNED
+1601 STRENLRNED
-1611 IQSFI
+1611 IQNFI
-1616 NSWASSIMQRTDE
+1616 NSWASSSIQRTDE
-1629 LESMLSENGIGK
+1629 LESMLSETGIDK
-1641 EEGVKHGK
+1641 EEGVKHEK

>member
-1 MNNSLIDIITG
+1 MNNNLLNILTG

-18 NQIIQLIDQRNYSAL
+18 SQIIQLIDQRNYSAL
-33 FDMDRDQS
+33 FDMDKDQS

-48 YINRILDRIEQ
+48 YIDRILDRIKQ
-59 EVSNNPEFLI
+59 EVSNNLEFLI
-69 QMNQSYYHRANH
+69 QMNQSYYPRANY

-87 KSNPKIVENF
+87 KSNPKIVESF
-97 IEQNIWGSDKLVSMA
+97 IEQNIWGSDKLISMA
-112 LDNGYT
+112 LDNGYI
-118 PSNDYINSH
+118 PSSDYINSH
-127 LRSFSSAEVMG
+127 LSSFSSAEVMV
-138 KLVDGG
+138 KLVDQG
-144 YRPTNEM
+144 YKPTNEM
-151 MESYSYMSIFSN
+151 MESYNYMTIFSN
-163 EELFINALDWGFV
+163 EKLFIKALDWGFV

-182 TRTNLLNNPNLVDR
+182 TETNLLNNSNLVDR

-208 NSQIFHGNAKA
+208 SSRIFYGNAKA
-219 QQKIISERPD
+219 QQKIISEKPD
-229 LLLGMNFSSPAFE
+229 LLLEMKSSSPAFE
-242 QFWIEAFKQGYVPEE
+242 QFWIEAFKYGYVPKE

-269 LFSKVVKQHPEMVK
+269 LFSKVVKRHPEMVK
-283 YCRLYDKSEKEKIDE
+283 YCQLYDKSEKEKIDE

-345 GGSSLEIPQNEF
+345 GGYSLEIPQNKF

-385 FDIMKILIQ
+385 FDIMKIMVQ

-403 RDETPNK
+403 RNETPNK
-410 EELLKIAIENGFNGT
+410 EDLLKIAIENGFNGT
-425 IIGQYMGTDDSYVN
+425 IIGQYRKTDYSSA
-439 RGRNI
+439 NI

-458 DKGQQLNNSIQ
+458 GKGQQLNNSIR

-480 YLISKG
+480 YLINKG

-493 NLFNGNFEIMKEIIS
+493 NLFNGNFETMKEIIS

-514 TVLSKDLSRKE
+514 TILSRDLSRKE
-525 IDELGLLAIQG
+525 IDELGLLAIQC
-536 GYVPKIDD
+536 GYVPKFDD

-550 SEAAKIMV
+550 SETAKIMV
-558 RTYPNY
+558 RTYPSY
-564 LEKVK
+564 LEKVQ
-569 LFDGSIISGR
+569 LLDRFGFLNA
-579 SKPIELY
+579 KPCEAY
-586 EEICK
+586 DEICK
-591 IALDNGYMPNLED
+591 ISADAGFLPDVETMGNG
-604 IKATPLSLSF
+604 IGGLSTTVYNS
-614 KCYHYSYSIMK
+614 SYDIMK
-625 YAIQIDPSLIVYCN
+625 KAIPLKPYLIESCSVA
-639 ISDKKQYDE
+639 DKEHYDE
-648 LCRLAISLG
+648 LCRLAISYG
-657 YTIADD
+657 YEATSEYALTHCGSRMCSSYDIMARYIANHP
-663 YKLITNFGA
+663 NF
-672 NLLRT
+672 LL
-677 NYDMMVQYISKK
+677 N
-689 PYSIFDVEITNSD
+689 VEITNSD
-702 EMLKLIDIAISSGLE
+702 DMLKLIEIAINSGLD
-717 LNHLNQNQLLQ
+717 LNRLNLNQLLQ
-728 LFLSVDETKWPN
+728 LFLSIDETKWPN
-740 YLDASTIDS
+740 YLDTDTIDYLQMS
-749 LKKAKTL
+749 KTL
-756 YANNDEISKTVDP
+756 YANNDEISKTVNP

-788 SCYPKLQEKILILS
+788 SCYPKLQEKILKLS
-802 PNSSGAKIIYELVDK
+802 PNSSGAKIIFELVDK

-840 ANLLSSING
+840 ASLLSSING
-849 KELSSEEKENLMY
+849 KELSLEEKENLMY
-862 LLMTNNHLDISSFEE
+862 LLMTDNHLDIFSYEE
-877 LKNIDSV
+877 LQNIDSV

-915 TAINLVN
+915 TAISLVN
-922 LYGKSLESSTIDSLD
+922 LYGKSLESSTMDSLD
-937 EKSRSEFIL
+937 EKSRLEFIL

-984 ARLKYLFTQE
+984 ARLKYLFTKE

-1004 EDKVISNINGEQDL
+1004 EDKVISSINGEQDL
-1018 DIYLA
+1018 NIYLA

-1041 YTSMEEPDDYYASW
+1041 YTNMEEPDDYYASW

-1139 VWERRSISGDAM
+1139 VWERRSISGNSM

-1162 VDNFEDRLSDPEA
+1162 VDNFEDRLSNPEA
-1175 MKQWESVKKAAANF
+1175 MKQWESVKKAASNF
-1189 SIEVDGVKKSLPIM
+1189 SIEFDGVKKSLPIM

-1208 KIAKSQLEIIQNKLN
+1208 KIAKSQLEIIQNKLS

-1330 NKLKSSFKISMDSTL
+1330 NKLKSSFKISLDSTL
-1345 VMVNNS
+1345 VMINNS

-1361 DISTIDQTILDTQ
+1361 DISTIDQAILDTQ

-1387 GLSTSLVMYENEIK
+1387 GLSASLVKYENEIK
-1401 EENVNGRLKVHG
+1401 EEKVNSRLKVHG

-1425 LIGQSVVQD
+1425 LIGESIVQD

-1443 SAKYHDIGRKT
+1443 AAKYHDIGRET

-1469 EKLKDKCSPEDLS
+1469 EKLKDKYSPEDLS

-1496 VDNIDELFVAMARKN
+1496 VANADELFVAMARKN
-1511 GITDDQMPRVRQM
+1511 GITDDQIPKVRQM
-1524 AEVLKDADA
+1524 ADVLKDADA

-1541 KARLNPEF
+1541 KARLNPDF
-1549 LQYDVSKQLIKFAS
+1549 LQYDISKQLIKFAS
-1563 SLQETYAMYDLKEFH
+1563 SLQETYALYDLKEFR
-1578 CDEAIGILLQT
+1578 CDEAIGVLLQT

-1601 STRGNLRNED
+1601 STRENLRNED
-1611 IQSFI
+1611 IQNFI
-1616 NSWASSIMQRTDE
+1616 NSWASSSIQRTDE
-1629 LESMLSENGIGK
+1629 LESMLSENGIDK
-1641 EEGVKHGK
+1641 EEGVKHEK

>member
-1 MNNSLIDIITG
+1 MNNNLLNILTG

-18 NQIIQLIDQRNYSAL
+18 SQIIQLIDQRNYSAL
-33 FDMDRDQS
+33 FDMDKDQS

-48 YINRILDRIEQ
+48 YIDRILDRIKQ
-59 EVSNNPEFLI
+59 EVSNNLEFLI
-69 QMNQSYYHRANH
+69 QMNQSYYPRANY

-87 KSNPKIVENF
+87 KSNPKIVESF
-97 IEQNIWGSDKLVSMA
+97 IEQNIWGSDKLISMA
-112 LDNGYT
+112 LDNGYI
-118 PSNDYINSH
+118 PSSDYINSH
-127 LRSFSSAEVMG
+127 LSSFSSAEVMV
-138 KLVDGG
+138 KLVDQG
-144 YRPTNEM
+144 YKPTNEM
-151 MESYSYMSIFSN
+151 MESYNYMTIFSN
-163 EELFINALDWGFV
+163 EELFIKALDWGFV

-182 TRTNLLNNPNLVDR
+182 TETNLLNNSNLVDR

-208 NSQIFHGNAKA
+208 SSRIFYGNAKA
-219 QQKIISERPD
+219 QQKIISEKPD
-229 LLLGMNFSSPAFE
+229 LLLEMKSSSPAFE
-242 QFWIEAFKQGYVPEE
+242 QFWIEAFKYGYVPKE

-269 LFSKVVKQHPEMVK
+269 LFSKVVKRHPEMVK
-283 YCRLYDKSEKEKIDE
+283 YCQLYDKSEKEKIDE

-309 SDVQNSEY
+309 NDVQNSEY

-345 GGSSLEIPQNEF
+345 GGYSLEIPQNKF

-385 FDIMKILIQ
+385 FDIMKIMVQ

-403 RDETPNK
+403 RNETPNK
-410 EELLKIAIENGFNGT
+410 EDLLKIAIENGFNGT
-425 IIGQYMGTDDSYVN
+425 IIGQYRKTDYSSA
-439 RGRNI
+439 NI

-458 DKGQQLNNSIQ
+458 GKGQQLNNSIR

-480 YLISKG
+480 YLINKG
-486 YQTKDII
+486 YQAKDII
-493 NLFNGNFEIMKEIIS
+493 NLFNGNFETMKEIIS

-514 TVLSKDLSRKE
+514 TILSKDLSRKE
-525 IDELGLLAIQG
+525 IDELGLLAIQC
-536 GYVPKIDD
+536 GYVPKFDD

-550 SEAAKIMV
+550 SETAKIMV
-558 RTYPNY
+558 RTYPSY
-564 LEKVK
+564 LEKVQ
-569 LFDGSIISGR
+569 LLDRFGPLNA
-579 SKPIELY
+579 KPCEAY
-586 EEICK
+586 DEICK
-591 IALDNGYMPNLED
+591 ISADAGFLPDVETMGNG
-604 IKATPLSLSF
+604 IGGLSTTVYNS
-614 KCYHYSYSIMK
+614 SYDIMK
-625 YAIQIDPSLIVYCN
+625 KAIPLKPYLIESCSVA
-639 ISDKKQYDE
+639 DKEHYDE
-648 LCRLAISLG
+648 LCRLAISYG
-657 YTIADD
+657 YEATSEYALTHWGSRMCSSYDIMARYIANHP
-663 YKLITNFGA
+663 NF
-672 NLLRT
+672 LL
-677 NYDMMVQYISKK
+677 N
-689 PYSIFDVEITNSD
+689 VEITNSD
-702 EMLKLIDIAISSGLE
+702 DMLKLIEIAINSGLD
-717 LNHLNQNQLLQ
+717 LNRLNLNQLLQ
-728 LFLSVDETKWPN
+728 LFLSIDETKWPN
-740 YLDASTIDS
+740 YLDTDTIDYLQMS
-749 LKKAKTL
+749 KTL
-756 YANNDEISKTVDP
+756 YANNDEISKTVNP

-788 SCYPKLQEKILILS
+788 SCYPKLQEKILKLS
-802 PNSSGAKIIYELVDK
+802 PNSSGAKIIFELVDK

-840 ANLLSSING
+840 ASLLSSING

-862 LLMTNNHLDISSFEE
+862 LLMTDNHLDIFSYEE
-877 LKNIDSV
+877 LQNIDSV

-915 TAINLVN
+915 TAISLVN
-922 LYGKSLESSTIDSLD
+922 LYGKSLESSTMDSLD
-937 EKSRSEFIL
+937 EKSRLEFIL

-1004 EDKVISNINGEQDL
+1004 EDKVISSINGEQDL
-1018 DIYLA
+1018 NIYLA

-1041 YTSMEEPDDYYASW
+1041 YTNMEEPDDYYASW

-1139 VWERRSISGDAM
+1139 VWERRSISGNAM

-1162 VDNFEDRLSDPEA
+1162 VDNFEDRLSNPEA
-1175 MKQWESVKKAAANF
+1175 MKQWESVKKAASNF
-1189 SIEVDGVKKSLPIM
+1189 SIEFDGVKKSLPIM

-1208 KIAKSQLEIIQNKLN
+1208 KIAKSQLEIIQNKLS

-1235 DIISDYESNYAGNR
+1235 DIIADYESNYAGNR

-1302 EQEKYNNTQHG
+1302 EQKKYNNTQHG

-1321 NIEEALIDI
+1321 NIEEALINI
-1330 NKLKSSFKISMDSTL
+1330 NKLKSSFKISLDSTL
-1345 VMVNNS
+1345 VMINNS

-1361 DISTIDQTILDTQ
+1361 DISTIDQAILDTQ

-1387 GLSTSLVMYENEIK
+1387 GLSASLVKYENEIK
-1401 EENVNGRLKVHG
+1401 EEKVNSRLKVHG

-1425 LIGQSVVQD
+1425 LIGESIVQD

-1443 SAKYHDIGRKT
+1443 AAKYHDIGRKT
-1454 DAYEEHAEASSKIAI
+1454 DAYEEHAEASSKIVI

-1496 VDNIDELFVAMARKN
+1496 VANADELFVAMARKN
-1511 GITDDQMPRVRQM
+1511 GITDDQIPKVRQM
-1524 AEVLKDADA
+1524 ADVLKDADA

-1541 KARLNPEF
+1541 KARLNPDF
-1549 LQYDVSKQLIKFAS
+1549 LQYDISKQLIKFAS
-1563 SLQETYAMYDLKEFH
+1563 SLQETYAIYDLKEFR
-1578 CDEAIGILLQT
+1578 CDEAIGVLLQT

-1601 STRGNLRNED
+1601 STRENLRNED
-1611 IQSFI
+1611 IQNFI
-1616 NSWASSIMQRTDE
+1616 NSWASSSIQRTDE
-1629 LESMLSENGIGK
+1629 LESMLSETGIDK
-1641 EEGVKHGK
+1641 EEGVKHEK

>member
-1 MNNSLIDIITG
+1 MNNNLLNILTG

-18 NQIIQLIDQRNYSAL
+18 SQIIQLIDQRNYSAL
-33 FDMDRDQS
+33 FDMDKDQS

-48 YINRILDRIEQ
+48 YIDRILDRIKQ
-59 EVSNNPEFLI
+59 EVSNNLEFLI
-69 QMNQSYYHRANH
+69 QMNQSYYPRANY

-87 KSNPKIVENF
+87 KSNPKIVESF
-97 IEQNIWGSDKLVSMA
+97 IEQNIWVSDKLISMA
-112 LDNGYT
+112 LDNGYI
-118 PSNDYINSH
+118 PSSDYINSH
-127 LRSFSSAEVMG
+127 LSSFSSAEVMV
-138 KLVDGG
+138 KLVDQG
-144 YRPTNEM
+144 YKPTNEM
-151 MESYSYMSIFSN
+151 MESYNYMTIFSN
-163 EELFINALDWGFV
+163 EELFIKALDWGFV

-182 TRTNLLNNPNLVDR
+182 TETNLLNNSNLVDR

-208 NSQIFHGNAKA
+208 SSRIFYGNAKA
-219 QQKIISERPD
+219 QQKIISEKPD
-229 LLLGMNFSSPAFE
+229 LLLEMKSSSPAFE
-242 QFWIEAFKQGYVPEE
+242 QFWIEAFKYGYVPKE

-269 LFSKVVKQHPEMVK
+269 LFSKVVKRHPEMVK
-283 YCRLYDKSEKEKIDE
+283 YCQLYDKSEKEKIDE

-309 SDVQNSEY
+309 NDVQNSEY

-345 GGSSLEIPQNEF
+345 GGYSLEIPQNKF

-385 FDIMKILIQ
+385 FDIMKIMVQ

-403 RDETPNK
+403 RNETPNK
-410 EELLKIAIENGFNGT
+410 EDLLKIAIENGFNGT
-425 IIGQYMGTDDSYVN
+425 IIGQYRKTDYSSA
-439 RGRNI
+439 NI

-458 DKGQQLNNSIQ
+458 GKGQQLNNSIR

-480 YLISKG
+480 YLINKG

-493 NLFNGNFEIMKEIIS
+493 NLFNGNFETMKEIIS

-514 TVLSKDLSRKE
+514 TILSRDLSRKE
-525 IDELGLLAIQG
+525 IDELGLLAIQC
-536 GYVPKIDD
+536 GYVPKFDD

-550 SEAAKIMV
+550 SETAKIMV
-558 RTYPNY
+558 RTYPSY
-564 LEKVK
+564 LEKVQ
-569 LFDGSIISGR
+569 LLDRFGFLNA
-579 SKPIELY
+579 KPCEAY
-586 EEICK
+586 DEICK
-591 IALDNGYMPNLED
+591 ISADAGFLPDVETMGNG
-604 IKATPLSLSF
+604 IGGLSTTVYNS
-614 KCYHYSYSIMK
+614 SYDIMK
-625 YAIQIDPSLIVYCN
+625 KAIPLKPYLIESCSVA
-639 ISDKKQYDE
+639 DKEHYDE
-648 LCRLAISLG
+648 LCRLAISYG
-657 YTIADD
+657 YEATSEYALTHWGSRMCSSYDIMARYIANHP
-663 YKLITNFGA
+663 NF
-672 NLLRT
+672 LL
-677 NYDMMVQYISKK
+677 N
-689 PYSIFDVEITNSD
+689 VEITNSD
-702 EMLKLIDIAISSGLE
+702 DMLKLIEIAINSGLD
-717 LNHLNQNQLLQ
+717 LNRLNLNQLLQ
-728 LFLSVDETKWPN
+728 LFLSIDETKWPN
-740 YLDASTIDS
+740 YLDTDTIDYLQMS
-749 LKKAKTL
+749 KTL
-756 YANNDEISKTVDP
+756 YANNDEISKTVNP

-788 SCYPKLQEKILILS
+788 SCYPKLQEKILKLS
-802 PNSSGAKIIYELVDK
+802 PNSSGAKIIFELVDK

-840 ANLLSSING
+840 ASLLSSING
-849 KELSSEEKENLMY
+849 KELSLEEKENLMY
-862 LLMTNNHLDISSFEE
+862 LLMTDNHLDIFSYEE
-877 LKNIDSV
+877 LQNIDSV

-915 TAINLVN
+915 TAISLVN
-922 LYGKSLESSTIDSLD
+922 LYGKSLESSTMDSLD
-937 EKSRSEFIL
+937 EKSRLEFIL

-984 ARLKYLFTQE
+984 ARLKYLFTKE

-1004 EDKVISNINGEQDL
+1004 EDKVISSINGEQDL
-1018 DIYLA
+1018 NIYLA

-1041 YTSMEEPDDYYASW
+1041 YTNMEEPDDYYASW

-1082 CCLGFTDY
+1082 CCLGFTEY

-1139 VWERRSISGDAM
+1139 VWERRSISGNSM

-1162 VDNFEDRLSDPEA
+1162 VDNFEDRLSNPEA
-1175 MKQWESVKKAAANF
+1175 MKQWESVKKAASNF
-1189 SIEVDGVKKSLPIM
+1189 SIEFDGVKKSLPIM

-1208 KIAKSQLEIIQNKLN
+1208 KIAKSQLEIIQNKLS

-1330 NKLKSSFKISMDSTL
+1330 NKLKSSFKISLDSTL
-1345 VMVNNS
+1345 VMINNS

-1361 DISTIDQTILDTQ
+1361 DISTIDQAILDTQ

-1387 GLSTSLVMYENEIK
+1387 GLSASLVKYENEIK
-1401 EENVNGRLKVHG
+1401 EEKVNSRLKVHG

-1425 LIGQSVVQD
+1425 LIGESIVQD

-1443 SAKYHDIGRKT
+1443 AAKYHDIGRET

-1469 EKLKDKCSPEDLS
+1469 EKLKDKYSPEDLS

-1496 VDNIDELFVAMARKN
+1496 VANADELFVAMARKN
-1511 GITDDQMPRVRQM
+1511 GITDDQIPKVRQM
-1524 AEVLKDADA
+1524 ADVLKDADA

-1541 KARLNPEF
+1541 KARLNPDF
-1549 LQYDVSKQLIKFAS
+1549 LQYDISKQLIKFAS
-1563 SLQETYAMYDLKEFH
+1563 SLQETYALYDLKEFR
-1578 CDEAIGILLQT
+1578 CDEAIGVLLQT

-1601 STRGNLRNED
+1601 STRENLRNED
-1611 IQSFI
+1611 IQNFI
-1616 NSWASSIMQRTDE
+1616 NSWASSSIQRTDE
-1629 LESMLSENGIGK
+1629 LESMLSENGIDK
-1641 EEGVKHGK
+1641 EEGVKHEK

>member
-1 MNNSLIDIITG
+1 MNNSLIDIIMG

-18 NQIIQLIDQRNYSAL
+18 NQIIQLIDQKNYRAL
-33 FDMDRDQS
+33 FDMDRNHS
-41 FGLSNQK
+41 FGLSNQE

-59 EVSNNPEFLI
+59 EVLNNPEFII
-69 QMNQSYYHRANH
+69 QMNQSYYHRASH

-87 KSNPKIVENF
+87 KSNPKIIEDF
-97 IEQNIWGSDKLVSMA
+97 IEQNILGVDKLISMA
-112 LDNGYT
+112 LDNGYI

-127 LRSFSSAEVMG
+127 LSSFSSAEVMG

-151 MESYSYMSIFSN
+151 MESYSYMRIFSN
-163 EELFINALDWGFV
+163 EKLFIKALDWGFV
-176 PSLNFI
+176 PSLNYI
-182 TRTNLLNNPNLVDR
+182 TKTNLLSNPNLVDK
-196 ILDTIELTPEVI
+196 ILDTIELTPDVI
-208 NSQIFHGNAKA
+208 NSQIFFGNAKA

-229 LLLGMNFSSPAFE
+229 LLLGMNSSSPAFE
-242 QFWIEAFKQGYVPEE
+242 QFWIEAFKHGYVPEE
-257 ILNNYSITSNLL
+257 ALDNYYINENFL
-269 LFSKVVKQHPEMVK
+269 LFSKVIKQKPEMVK
-283 YCRLYDKSEKEKIDE
+283 YCKISDENVREKIDE
-298 LALCMGYVPSL
+298 LALCMGYVPTL
-309 SDVQNSEY
+309 MDVQSSEY
-317 VKKSPKLMQALILQR
+317 IRKSPKLMGAIILKR
-332 PEAIKYIE
+332 PETIKYIE
-340 TRPLK
+340 LINVDGVHPAHQREK
-345 GGSSLEIPQNEF
+345 NFAF
-357 FDLVRLSLDNGYI
+357 FTNLCILALDNGYI
-370 PTLKDIEDNPRLADS
+370 PTEEDLIQHPILANN
-385 FDIMKILIQ
+385 FEIMKILIQ
-394 ENPELINII
+394 NNPELINSIN
-403 RDETPNK
+403 EYTPKK
-410 EELLKIAIENGFNGT
+410 EELLQIALNNGFNGT
-425 IIGQYMGTDDSYVN
+425 INIKSKNTSSFMLREPDS
-439 RGRNI
+439 
-444 NELLYT
+444 LLST

-493 NLFNGNFEIMKEIIS
+493 NLFNGNFETMKEIIS
-508 KNPEYI
+508 KSPEYI
-514 TVLSKDLSRKE
+514 TILSKDLSRKE

-550 SEAAKIMV
+550 SETAKIMV
-558 RTYPNY
+558 RTYPSY
-564 LEKVK
+564 LEKVHLIDRVG
-569 LFDGSIISGR
+569 LFSV
-579 SKPIELY
+579 KPCEAY
-586 EEICK
+586 DEICK
-591 IALDNGYMPNLED
+591 ISADAGFLPDVEKMGDGYGGSTTTVYN
-604 IKATPLSLSF
+604 S
-614 KCYHYSYSIMK
+614 SYDIMK
-625 YAIQIDPSLIVYCN
+625 KAIPLKPDLIESCSVA
-639 ISDKKQYDE
+639 DKEQYDE
-648 LCRLAISLG
+648 LCRLAISYG
-657 YTIADD
+657 YEATSEYALTHWGS
-663 YKLITNFGA
+663 KMCS
-672 NLLRT
+672 
-677 NYDMMVQYISKK
+677 NYDIMARFIVNH
-689 PYSIFDVEITNSD
+689 PNFLLNVEITNSD
-702 EMLKLIDIAISSGLE
+702 KMLKLIDIAINSGLE
-717 LNHLNQNQLLQ
+717 LNRLNQNQLLQ

-740 YLDASTIDS
+740 YLDTNTIDS
-749 LKKAKTL
+749 LQKAKTL
-756 YANNDEISKTVDP
+756 YANNDEISKTVNP

-788 SCYPKLQEKILILS
+788 SCYPKLQEKILNLS

-849 KELSSEEKENLMY
+849 KELSSDEKENLMY

-884 RENYINMLIERNTL
+884 RDNYINMLIERNTL

-922 LYGKSLESSTIDSLD
+922 LYGKSLESNTIDSLD

-1004 EDKVISNINGEQDL
+1004 EDKVISNINDEQDL

-1041 YTSMEEPDDYYASW
+1041 YTNMEEPDDYYASW
-1055 NVDKIASHG
+1055 NIDKIASHG

-1139 VWERRSISGDAM
+1139 VWERRNISGDAM

-1162 VDNFEDRLSDPEA
+1162 VDNFEERLTDPEA
-1175 MKQWESVKKAAANF
+1175 MKQWESVKKAASNF

-1274 IETIEKIY
+1274 IEMLEKIY
-1282 TTEPNIAIECIYEL
+1282 TIEPNIAIECIYEL
-1296 EKAVRN
+1296 EKTVRN

-1330 NKLKSSFKISMDSTL
+1330 NKLKSSFKKSMNSTL

-1351 DGNERQFERS
+1351 DGNERQFEKS

-1374 LSSSDVMSALTDS
+1374 LSSSDVMRSLTDS

-1454 DAYEEHAEASSKIAI
+1454 DAYEEHAEASAKIAI
-1469 EKLKDKCSPEDLS
+1469 EKLKDKCSPKDLS

-1496 VDNIDELFVAMARKN
+1496 VANVDELFIAMARKN
-1511 GITDDQMPRVRQM
+1511 GITDDQIPRVRQM

-1541 KARLNPEF
+1541 KARLNPKF
-1549 LQYDVSKQLIKFAS
+1549 LQYDVSKQLIRFAS
-1563 SLQETYAMYDLKEFH
+1563 SLQETYAIYDLKEFH

-1616 NSWASSIMQRTDE
+1616 NSWASSSMQRTDE
-1629 LESMLSENGIGK
+1629 LESMLSENSIGK

>member
-1 MNNSLIDIITG
+1 MNNNLLNIITG
-12 KERKRY
+12 KDRKRY

-33 FDMDRDQS
+33 FDMDSDQS

-48 YINRILDRIEQ
+48 YVDRILDRIEQ

-87 KSNPKIVENF
+87 KSNPKIVESF
-97 IEQNIWGSDKLVSMA
+97 IEQNIWGSDNLVSMA

-118 PSNDYINSH
+118 PSSDYINSH
-127 LRSFSSAEVMG
+127 LRSFSSADVMG

-163 EELFINALDWGFV
+163 EELFIKALDWGFV

-208 NSQIFHGNAKA
+208 SSQIFHGNAKA

-229 LLLGMNFSSPAFE
+229 LLLGMNSSSPAFE

-257 ILNNYSITSNLL
+257 LLNNYSITGNLL
-269 LFSKVVKQHPEMVK
+269 LFSKAVKQHPEMVK
-283 YCRLYDKSEKEKIDE
+283 YCKIVYKEQREQIDE

-317 VKKSPKLMQALILQR
+317 VKKSPKLMQALILR
-332 PEAIKYIE
+332 RSEAIKYIE

-385 FDIMKILIQ
+385 FDIMKILVQ

-410 EELLKIAIENGFNGT
+410 EDLLKIAIENGFNGA
-425 IIGQYMGTDDSYVN
+425 IIGQYSGTDDSYAD
-439 RGRNI
+439 RSRNI

-458 DKGQQLNNSIQ
+458 DKGQQLNNSIR

-480 YLISKG
+480 YLINKG

-493 NLFNGNFEIMKEIIS
+493 NLFNGNFETMKEIIS

-514 TVLSKDLSRKE
+514 TILSKDLSRKE

-550 SEAAKIMV
+550 SETAKIMV
-558 RTYPNY
+558 KTYPSY
-564 LEKVK
+564 LEKVQLLDRVG
-569 LFDGSIISGR
+569 LFNA
-579 SKPIELY
+579 KPCEAY
-586 EEICK
+586 DEICK
-591 IALDNGYMPNLED
+591 ISADAGFLPDVGTMGNGYGGSTTTVYN
-604 IKATPLSLSF
+604 S
-614 KCYHYSYSIMK
+614 SYDIMK
-625 YAIQIDPSLIVYCN
+625 KAIPLKPDLIESCSVA
-639 ISDKKQYDE
+639 DKEQYDE
-648 LCRLAISLG
+648 LCRLAISYG
-657 YTIADD
+657 YEATSEYALTHWGS
-663 YKLITNFGA
+663 KMCS
-672 NLLRT
+672 
-677 NYDMMVQYISKK
+677 NYDIMARYIVNH
-689 PYSIFDVEITNSD
+689 PNFLLNVEITNSD
-702 EMLKLIDIAISSGLE
+702 EMLKLIDIAINSGLE
-717 LNHLNQNQLLQ
+717 LNRLNQNQLLQ
-728 LFLSVDETKWPN
+728 LFLSVDETKWSN
-740 YLDASTIDS
+740 YLDANTIDS
-749 LKKAKTL
+749 LQKAKTL
-756 YANNDEISKTVDP
+756 YANNDEISKTVNP

-788 SCYPKLQEKILILS
+788 SCYPKLQEKILKLS
-802 PNSSGAKIIYELVDK
+802 PNSSGVKIIYELVDK

-849 KELSSEEKENLMY
+849 KELSLEEKENLMY

-937 EKSRSEFIL
+937 EKSKSEFIL

-1208 KIAKSQLEIIQNKLN
+1208 KIANSQLEIIQNKLN

-1296 EKAVRN
+1296 EKTARN

-1361 DISTIDQTILDTQ
+1361 DISTIDQAILDTQ

-1496 VDNIDELFVAMARKN
+1496 VANVDELFVAMARKN
-1511 GITDDQMPRVRQM
+1511 GIADDQIPRVRQM

-1563 SLQETYAMYDLKEFH
+1563 SLQETYAIYDLKEFH

-1616 NSWASSIMQRTDE
+1616 NSWASSSMQRTNE

>member
-1 MNNSLIDIITG
+1 MNNSLLDILTG

-18 NQIIQLIDQRNYSAL
+18 NKIIRIIDQKDYNAL
-33 FDMDRDQS
+33 FSCDEDQT
-41 FGLSNQK
+41 FGLTNQK
-48 YINRILDRIEQ
+48 YIDRILERIKQ
-59 EVSNNPEFLI
+59 EVSNNPDFLI
-69 QMNQSYYHRANH
+69 QMNKSYYHRSDY
-81 FNEIAI
+81 FNKFAI
-87 KSNPKIVENF
+87 KFNPKLIEKF
-97 IEQNIWGSDKLVSMA
+97 IFEDVYEVWDLDKLMFIA
-112 LDNGYT
+112 LENGYVPT
-118 PSNDYINSH
+118 SDYINSNFKF
-127 LRSFSSAEVMG
+127 FSNVGIME
-138 KLVDGG
+138 KLLDVG

-151 MESYSYMSIFSN
+151 IESNNYVNIFSN
-163 EELFINALDWGFV
+163 EKLLIRALDWGFI

-182 TRTNLLNNPNLVDR
+182 TKTNLLNNYNLVDR
-196 ILDTIELTPEVI
+196 ILDIIELTPKVI
-208 NSQIFHGNAKA
+208 NSSIFFGNALA
-219 QQKIISERPD
+219 QQKVIAKKPD
-229 LLLGMNFSSPAFE
+229 LLLSLRADNETYE
-242 QFWIEAFKQGYVPEE
+242 QFWIEAFKQGYMPEE
-257 ILNNYSITSNLL
+257 ALNKYNINGNFL
-269 LFSKVVKQHPEMVK
+269 LFSKVIKQKPEMVK
-283 YCRLYDKSEKEKIDE
+283 YCKIVEKSERDKIDE
-298 LALCMGYVPSL
+298 LALCMGYVPSI
-309 SDVQNSEY
+309 SDVQKSEY
-317 VKKSPKLMQALILQR
+317 IKKSSKLMQSLILRR

-340 TRPLK
+340 TRPLN
-345 GGSSLEIPQNEF
+345 GNGSIYITQNEF
-357 FDLVRLSLDNGYI
+357 FDLVRLALDNGYI

-385 FDIMKILIQ
+385 FDIMKILVQ

-410 EELLKIAIENGFNGT
+410 EELLKIAIENGFNGV
-425 IIGQYMGTDDSYVN
+425 IVKRYSGTEYDSY
-439 RGRNI
+439 GRNI

-493 NLFNGNFEIMKEIIS
+493 NLFTGNFETMKEVIS
-508 KNPEYI
+508 KSPEYI
-514 TVLSKDLSRKE
+514 TILSKDLSRKE

-550 SEAAKIMV
+550 SETAKIMV
-558 RTYPNY
+558 RTYPEY
-564 LEKVK
+564 LEKVR
-569 LFDGSIISGR
+569 LMDSFGVFSA
-579 SKPIELY
+579 KPCEAY
-586 EEICK
+586 DEICK
-591 IALDNGYMPNLED
+591 LSADAGFIPNVEEMGNGYGGSTTTRYN
-604 IKATPLSLSF
+604 
-614 KCYHYSYSIMK
+614 YSYDIMK
-625 YAIQIDPSLIVYCN
+625 KAIPLKPDLIESCDV
-639 ISDKKQYDE
+639 SDKTQYDE
-648 LCRLAISLG
+648 LCRLAISCG
-657 YTIADD
+657 YE
-663 YKLITNFGA
+663 ITSEYALTHWGSKMCS
-672 NLLRT
+672 
-677 NYDMMVQYISKK
+677 NYDIMARYIANH
-689 PYSIFDVEITNSD
+689 PNFLLNVEITNSD
-702 EMLKLIDIAISSGLE
+702 EMLKLIDIAINSGLE
-717 LNHLNQNQLLQ
+717 LNRLNQNQLLQ

-740 YLDASTIDS
+740 YLDTNIIDS
-749 LKKAKTL
+749 LQKAKTL
-756 YANNDEISKTVDP
+756 YANNDEISKTVNP
-769 RFLSDEITSH
+769 RFLSDEITSN

-788 SCYPKLQEKILILS
+788 SCYPKLQEKILKLS

-840 ANLLSSING
+840 ANLLSSIND

-862 LLMTNNHLDISSFEE
+862 LLMTNNHLDISSYDE
-877 LKNIDSV
+877 LKNIYSV
-884 RENYINMLIERNTL
+884 REKYINMLIERNTL

-1139 VWERRSISGDAM
+1139 VWERRSISGEAM

-1175 MKQWESVKKAAANF
+1175 IKQWESVKKAASNF
-1189 SIEVDGVKKSLPIM
+1189 SIEVNGVKKNLPIM

-1208 KIAKSQLEIIQNKLN
+1208 KIAKSQLEIIQMKLN

-1235 DIISDYESNYAGNR
+1235 EIISDYESNYAGNR

-1263 EQLSDS
+1263 ERLSDS

-1274 IETIEKIY
+1274 IETIKKIY
-1282 TTEPNIAIECIYEL
+1282 TIEPNIAIECIYEL
-1296 EKAVRN
+1296 EKTVRS

-1321 NIEEALIDI
+1321 NIEEAMIDI
-1330 NKLKSSFKISMDSTL
+1330 NRLKSNFKISMDSTF
-1345 VMVNNS
+1345 VMVNGCEENQ
-1351 DGNERQFERS
+1351 RQFEKS
-1361 DISTIDQTILDTQ
+1361 DVPNIGQEILNYQ
-1374 LSSSDVMSALTDS
+1374 LSASDVATSLTDS
-1387 GLSTSLVMYENEIK
+1387 NLLAKIVMHENEIK
-1401 EENVNGRLKVHG
+1401 EENVNSRLKVHG

-1425 LIGQSVVQD
+1425 IIGQYVVQD

-1454 DAYEEHAEASSKIAI
+1454 DAHEEHAELSAKIAI
-1469 EKLKDKCSPEDLS
+1469 EKLSDKCSPEDLS
-1482 IISTIIEF
+1482 IISTIIQF

-1496 VDNIDELFVAMARKN
+1496 IHDVDELFKDMARKN
-1511 GITDDQMPRVRQM
+1511 GVPDNQISRVRQM

-1541 KARLNPEF
+1541 KARLNSDF
-1549 LQYDVSKQLIKFAS
+1549 LQYDVSKKLIRFAS
-1563 SLQETYAMYDLKEFH
+1563 SLQETYAIQDLQEFQ
-1578 CDEAIGILLQT
+1578 CEESIDILLQS

-1601 STRGNLRNED
+1601 STRGNLRIED

-1616 NSWASSIMQRTDE
+1616 NSWASSCIKKSEE
-1629 LESMLSENGIGK
+1629 LMSNDIEFDIGK
-1641 EEGVKHGK
+1641 GVKYGI